1 MGLQDKLD
9 ELEPREKRLLGVL
22 VAVFAVMVLLLIPV
36 TVSSILSE
44 KRDDNAS
51 FHEAIERIYAEREAI
66 AQRRADNAAIL
77 EKYEREAPALAG
89 YLSGLAKASD
99 IDIPELKDKAPV
111 PHGKTYEER
120 STSISLKKVGMFN
133 LTKFMERI
141 AQAPHPINVTRLNI
155 RKRGPDPDTYDVS
168 MTVSS
173 FHRLEKKKP
182 KRATGKSATDE
193 STEDDG

>member
-1 MGLQDKLD
+1 MGLQEKLD
-9 ELEPREKRLLGVL
+9 ELEPREKRLLGAL

-44 KRDDNAS
+44 KRDENAAY
-51 FHEAIERIYAEREAI
+51 HEVIERIYAERETI
-66 AQRRADNAAIL
+66 GQRRADNEAIL
-77 EKYEREAPALAG
+77 KKYERDAPALAG

-99 IDIPELKDKAPV
+99 IEIPELKDKAPV

-120 STSISLKKVGMFN
+120 STTISLKKVGMLN
-133 LTKFMERI
+133 LSKFMEKI

-155 RKRGPDPDTYDVS
+155 RKRGPDPDSYDVS

-173 FHRLEKKKP
+173 FHRLEKKKA
-182 KRATGKSATDE
+182 KRATGKGAEDKPG
-193 STEDDG
+193 EDDG